1 MYTGGKH
8 EPMNRVTRTSWLVS
22 MKNHF
27 AERLNDS
34 RVKRESIV
42 LEMNFIE
49 FIENSKIDHRL
60 VVDQFFFFLN
70 IILSVVHRDPI
81 SIDLKYSVD
90 SRYSFDKFWFFFM

>member
-1 MYTGGKH
+1 MFMYTGGKH

-34 RVKRESIV
+34 RVKRESIA

-49 FIENSKIDHRL
+49 FIENFKIDHRL
-60 VVDQFFFFLN
+60 VVDQFFFFL
-70 IILSVVHRDPI
+70 I
-81 SIDLKYSVD
+81 
-90 SRYSFDKFWFFFM
+90 